1 MDAKVM
7 KEMFSSK
14 NNSCRIEVQSVS
26 VHYSR
31 MYTVTF
37 SFDPYFVTVKF
48 GQDKYGIAVNG
59 QTEVYNLEGLEDH
72 DIILFQMSWDENTLQ
87 FNIGHEYSAM
97 VYFTAFG

>member
-7 KEMFSSK
+7 KEMFSST
-14 NNSCRIEVQSVS
+14 NNSCRIETQSVS

-37 SFDPYFVTVKF
+37 SFDPHFVTVKF
-48 GQDKYGIAVNG
+48 GQGKYGIAVNG
-59 QTEVYNLEGLEDH
+59 QTQVYDLGASGYD
-72 DIILFQMSWDENTLQ
+72 DIILLQMSWDENTLQ
-87 FNIGHEYSAM
+87 FNIGHEYSTM

>member
-7 KEMFSSK
+7 KEMFSST
-14 NNSCRIEVQSVS
+14 NNSCRIETQSVS

-37 SFDPYFVTVKF
+37 SFDPYFVTVNF
-48 GQDKYGIAVNG
+48 GGSKYGVAVNG
-59 QTEVYNLEGLEDH
+59 QTQVYNLGVNEYNDL
-72 DIILFQMSWDENTLQ
+72 ILFQMSWNENTLQ
-87 FNIGHEYSAM
+87 FNIGHEYSTM

>member
-7 KEMFSSK
+7 KEMFSSE

-31 MYTVTF
+31 LYAVTF
-37 SFDPYFVTVKF
+37 SFDPYFVTVNF
-48 GQDKYGIAVNG
+48 GGSKYGVAVNG
-59 QTEVYNLEGLEDH
+59 QTSVYNLGVNEYNDL
-72 DIILFQMSWDENTLQ
+72 ILFQMSWSANTLQ
-87 FNIGHEYSAM
+87 FNIGHEYSTM

>member
-7 KEMFSSK
+7 KEMFFFNKQQLS
-14 NNSCRIEVQSVS
+14 IETQSVS

-37 SFDPYFVTVKF
+37 SFDPHFVTVKF
-48 GQDKYGIAVNG
+48 GEDKYGIAVNG
-59 QTEVYNLEGLEDH
+59 QTQVYDLGASGYD
-72 DIILFQMSWDENTLQ
+72 DIILLQMSWDKNTLQ
-87 FNIGHEYSAM
+87 FNIGHKYSTM